1 MDSAVRDGVDAGR
14 SDKGGLRRESI
25 LRALENLLET
35 TTLNELNVRD
45 IAKAAGVTRSAFYFY
60 FENKAAAV
68 SELSKVVDEE
78 VAAASAIY
86 SGGAADPAGQV
97 EQMICAVRDT
107 WMRHPHLFR
116 AMRDARAS
124 DAGVDDLWNNGLESF
139 VEPVAAVIDSERAAS
154 RAPAGA
160 DSRMLS
166 LILLESIVHLGSRY
180 WMGDQKPSDVA
191 GATRALSTV
200 WVGTI
205 YGRL

>member
-1 MDSAVRDGVDAGR
+1 MRDGVEAGR
-14 SDKGGLRRESI
+14 SDKGELRRESI

-45 IAKAAGVTRSAFYFY
+45 ISKAAGVTRSAFYFY

-124 DAGVDDLWNNGLESF
+124 DPGVDDLWNNGLEGF
-139 VEPVAAVIDSERAAS
+139 VEPVAAVIDSERAAA
-154 RAPAGA
+154 RAPVGA
-160 DSRMLS
+160 DSRMVA
-166 LILLESIVHLGSRY
+166 LILLESIVRLGNRY
-180 WMGDQKPSDVA
+180 WIGDQKSTDVA
-191 GATRALSTV
+191 AATQALSEV

-205 YGRL
+205 YGRH